1 MRLGAPLAP
10 LALLAL
16 LLVASAAAADPVRYA
31 LVVGQNAGEGRE
43 ETLRYAET
51 DAQRMRDVL
60 ADLGGFLPENVV
72 LLQSTNAEAMR
83 SALIRLNE
91 RIRTSGGSSMLVVFY
106 SGHADA
112 TALHLGGTELALE
125 QLEGLVRGSAAS
137 FRLLVVDAC
146 RSGALTRVKGGTQ
159 VPAAPIELAERLPA
173 DGMVFWTSSSAN
185 EDAQESDEI
194 GGSFFTHY
202 LVSGLVG
209 AADDDKDGTVTL
221 EEAYRHAYE
230 GTLRASSRTLA
241 GVQHATFRHETHGMA
256 DIVLTTLAARDR
268 TVVSFPA
275 GSDYLLFK
283 GGAEGSVVAEVGA
296 RDVERRV
303 SLRPGRYFV
312 RGRGPDHLLEGA
324 VVVRPGPTQTLDE
337 RTLDRVEYARL
348 VRKGGPR
355 RRADSVEI
363 GYTLRTPLWS
373 GASVCQGLAGGWA
386 MDFPFL
392 SVALRA
398 FACRGTFA
406 NPFLS
411 STNDELGGEARVVH
425 AWDFRHVSLG
435 AGALGGASALV
446 ERFDAMGAAPAR
458 TSAAAHV
465 GLTGVATLDLSRELY
480 FAVEV
485 DALTTFFFERTIDDT
500 DPRAVFSVRGNVLVG
515 KRF

>member
-1 MRLGAPLAP
+1 MTRFAAP
-10 LALLAL
+10 LAL

-43 ETLRYAET
+43 ETLRYAES

-60 ADLGGFLPENVV
+60 ADLGGFLPENVL
-72 LLQSTNAEAMR
+72 LLQGTNAEAMR
-83 SALIRLNE
+83 AALIRLND
-91 RIRTSGGSSMLVVFY
+91 RIRTSGAPSMLVVFY

-112 TALHLGGTELALE
+112 TALHLGGSELALE
-125 QLEGLVRGSAAS
+125 QLEALVRGSAAS

-194 GGSFFTHY
+194 GGSFFTHF
-202 LVSGLVG
+202 LVSGLLG
-209 AADDDKDGTVTL
+209 AADDDKDGAVTL
-221 EEAYRHAYE
+221 AEAYRYAYE

-256 DIVLTTLAARDR
+256 DIVLTTLAAHDR

-283 GGAEGSVVAEVGA
+283 GGADGNVVAEVGA
-296 RDVERRV
+296 RDAERRV

-312 RGRGPDHLLEGA
+312 RGRGPDHLVEGTIA
-324 VVVRPGPTQTLDE
+324 VSGTALALDE
-337 RTLDRVEYARL
+337 RRLDRVEYARL
-348 VRKGGPR
+348 VRKGGER

-373 GASVCQGLAGGWA
+373 GATVCQGLVGGWV
-386 MDFPFL
+386 MDFPVL

-398 FACRGTFA
+398 LACRGSFENA
-406 NPFLS
+406 FLS
-411 STNDELGGEARVVH
+411 STNDELGVEARVVH
-425 AWDFRHVSLG
+425 AWDYRHMTLS
-435 AGALGGASALV
+435 AGAIGGVSALI

-458 TSAAAHV
+458 TSAAGHV
-465 GLTGVATLDLSRELY
+465 GLTGIATFDLSREVYMAL
-480 FAVEV
+480 EI
-485 DALTTFFFERTIDDT
+485 DALTNFFFEKTVDDT
-500 DPRAVFSVRGNVLVG
+500 DPRAVFSVRGSLLFG